1 MRIIIL
7 DDHILFLQGLSTLL
21 KQHIPDAKI
30 ESYSNVESAYH
41 AIKQN
46 PDSDLLLADI
56 YMPKYQNK
64 TIMELLNE
72 ANLFVPV
79 LLVSATDDI
88 LQIKRSL
95 DLNASGFVH
104 KSSEPAELINA
115 IHSVINEGS
124 YLESRVAKCLE
135 NIKQI
140 RISKRQ
146 QQVLDLLA
154 NGLSNKRI
162 GNDLGISEITVKS
175 HISAL
180 FDYFNAAN
188 RLDCIRKAERSG
200 LVTSNYEY

>member
-21 KQHIPDAKI
+21 KQHIADAKI
-30 ESYSNVESAYH
+30 ESYSDIQSAYL

-46 PDSDLLLADI
+46 PDADLLLADI
-56 YMPKYQNK
+56 YMPKFQQK
-64 TIMELLNE
+64 TIMELLND
-72 ANLFVPV
+72 AHLFIPV
-79 LLVSATDDI
+79 LLVSATDDL

-104 KSSEPAELINA
+104 KSSEPTELINA

-124 YLESRVAKCLE
+124 YLEKSIAQSLA
-135 NIKQI
+135 NIKQPK
-140 RISKRQ
+140 ISKRQ
-146 QQVLDLLA
+146 KQVLDLLA
-154 NGLSNKRI
+154 DGLSNKQI
-162 GNDLGISEITVKS
+162 GHDLGISEITVKS
-175 HISAL
+175 HVSAL
-180 FDYFNAAN
+180 FDYFDASN